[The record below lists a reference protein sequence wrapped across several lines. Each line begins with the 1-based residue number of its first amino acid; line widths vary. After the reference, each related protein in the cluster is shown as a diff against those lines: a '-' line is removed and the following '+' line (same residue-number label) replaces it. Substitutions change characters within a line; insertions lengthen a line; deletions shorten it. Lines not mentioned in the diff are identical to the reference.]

1 MSTAASILVV
11 EDERSMR
18 EFLQILLRRQ
28 SYEVTAVDGGAEA
41 CELLAQREFALVIT
55 DLSMPQVGGL
65 EVLRRAKH
73 EHPATEVVM
82 ITAFA
87 SAETAI
93 EAMKAGAYDYLTKPF
108 KVDEVLVTL
117 ERALEKRRLV
127 RDNQVLR
134 QQLSDRFHLDQLIG
148 RSAPMQR
155 VFELVRRVAPSRASV
170 LISGESGTGKEL
182 LARAIHALSE
192 RHERSFVAVN
202 CGAIPEALL
211 ESELFGHVRGAFT
224 GAFGNKEGL
233 FTAADGGTL
242 FLDEIAELTTALQ
255 VKLLRALQERT
266 IKPVGSNSERAVDV
280 RILAASNRNLE
291 RAIRDGSFRSD
302 LYYRLNVIAVELPPL
317 RQRRTDIPL
326 LAEHFVRKH
335 AAEAGRPIRGLDAA
349 ALARL
354 CDYDFPGNVRELENL
369 IERAVTLTAGD
380 EIGVAVLPEL
390 RPAAFAGDG
399 PDVGDATLPA
409 DGLDLDAHIG
419 TIERAL
425 LQQALDR
432 TAGTRTEAAQLL
444 RLSLRSLRY
453 RLAKYSLAGEADT
466 PKP

>member
-1 MSTAASILVV
+1 MSNAASILVV

-18 EFLQILLRRQ
+18 EFLQILLRRHA
-28 SYEVTAVDGGAEA
+28 YEVTAVDSGAEA
-41 CELLAQREFALVIT
+41 CALLGEREYDIVIT

-73 EHPATEVVM
+73 LHPATEVVM

-117 ERALEKRRLV
+117 DRALEKRRLV

-155 VFELVRRVAPSRASV
+155 VFELLRQIAPSRASV

-182 LARAIHALSE
+182 VARAIHALSE
-192 RHERSFVAVN
+192 RRERSFVAVN

-224 GAFGNKEGL
+224 GAVGNKEGL
-233 FTAADGGTL
+233 FTVADGGTL
-242 FLDEIAELTTALQ
+242 FLDEIAELTPALQ

-266 IKPVGSNSERAVDV
+266 IKPVGSTSERPVDV

-291 RAIRDGSFRSD
+291 RAIRDGVFRSD
-302 LYYRLNVIAVELPPL
+302 LYYRLNVIALELPPL
-317 RQRRTDIPL
+317 RERRADIPL
-326 LAEHFVRKH
+326 LAEHFVRKY
-335 AAEAGRPIRGLDAA
+335 AAEAGRALRGLDAP

-369 IERAVTLTAGD
+369 IERAVTLAQGD

-390 RPAAFAGDG
+390 RAAPPGGETPAHL
-399 PDVGDATLPA
+399 TLPGP
-409 DGLDLDAHIG
+409 GLDLDTHIA
-419 TIERAL
+419 TIERTL

-432 TAGTRTEAAQLL
+432 TQGNRTDAAQLL

-453 RLAKYSLAGEADT
+453 RLAKYALAGEGDT